1 MCGTPTRGSRY
12 HHCYYLV
19 DSLMREGSL
28 QRVGI
33 VHSPERLPAVT
44 HDRVIL
50 SDLLVPR
57 AADESARPVHA
68 QVDADGDGTV
78 TRSELQ
84 QFLARHRLEHL
95 APLLDEAAPRD
106 LGFADFKNFLLDTP
120 HRSFPSSGATFT
132 EPL

>member
-1 MCGTPTRGSRY
+1 
-12 HHCYYLV
+12 
-19 DSLMREGSL
+19 MREGSL

-68 QVDADGDGTV
+68 QVDADGDGI
-78 TRSELQ
+78 
-84 QFLARHRLEHL
+84 
-95 APLLDEAAPRD
+95 LDEHSWEQIRAMGAQEPVSASPAQCGGHCSLCPPLRRTGD
-106 LGFADFKNFLLDTP
+106 TELLCST
-120 HRSFPSSGATFT
+120 RG
-132 EPL
+132 E